1 MITDQRPVADQLA
14 ERPHLSPEG
23 MDQAITA
30 LDNSEIMQRMNT
42 EARLAKDAIIRL
54 MAAED
59 IPEQMD
65 ALESAIKHSNA
76 VKDALNDLATWNKR
90 AKHSWSI
97 VAASAGSISNNV
109 YWNTPPA
116 DRTWI
121 R

>member
-1 MITDQRPVADQLA
+1 
-14 ERPHLSPEG
+14 

-30 LDNSEIMQRMNT
+30 LDNSEITQRLNT
-42 EARLAKDAIIRL
+42 EAHLTKDAIIRL

-59 IPEQMD
+59 TPAQMT

-76 VKDALNDLATWNKR
+76 VKDALNDLATRSKR
-90 AKHSWSI
+90 AKHRWGS
-97 VAASAGSISNNV
+97 VSAGAGNISNNV
-109 YWNTPPA
+109 YWSTPPA